1 MLRNQAYER
10 EASGVEDAGG
20 HVQIH
25 TDCRTKDLGG
35 KATTTEFTQ
44 EVIRQVKERI

>member
-1 MLRNQAYER
+1 MLRNLGYEH
-10 EASGVEDAGG
+10 EASVVEDSVR
-20 HVQIH
+20 HVLIH